1 MLLIIS
7 LMAAGILLG
16 AFVFSHKKSDF
27 ALKIFWRIQQVA
39 TVLLLFMMGVWLG
52 SNPDFWSDVKTIG
65 LHGFLFAAV
74 TIAGSVFFVFLFSKI
89 FSRGKKP

>member
-16 AFVFSHKKSDF
+16 AFVFSHKKSDS
-27 ALKIFWRIQQVA
+27 ALKAFWKIQQAATVILLFVMGIWLGGNSDFWRNA
-39 TVLLLFMMGVWLG
+39 E
-52 SNPDFWSDVKTIG
+52 TIG

-74 TIAGSVFFVFLFSKI
+74 TVAGSVFFVFLFSKI
-89 FSRGKKP
+89 FSKGEKP